1 MYRQLCNLD
10 LSVFVVVV
18 VVAVVYRHLCKGTPG
33 HPLVVIR
40 TLRDYIMLPSPACL
54 LAHNYHNVMV

>member
-18 VVAVVYRHLCKGTPG
+18 VVVYRHLCKGTPG